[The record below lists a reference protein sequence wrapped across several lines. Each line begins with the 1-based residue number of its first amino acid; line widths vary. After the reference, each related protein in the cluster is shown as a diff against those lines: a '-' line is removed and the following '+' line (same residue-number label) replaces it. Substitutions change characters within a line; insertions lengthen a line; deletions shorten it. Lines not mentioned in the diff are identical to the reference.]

1 MAKLPVPP
9 RLPWKEQDIK
19 AGNPELLTYY
29 LKGLIKRLKSVISEI
44 HTVVNLNAIDFV
56 AQDDQPEPRSG
67 QLLVWKDTDAGTG
80 DPTHYLVYN
89 DGTDI
94 VTFASEE
101 TA

>member
-19 AGNPELLTYY
+19 AGDPVLLTEY
-29 LKGLIKRLKSVISEI
+29 LKGLLKILRSAISDI
-44 HTVVNLNAIDFV
+44 HNVVNLNSIDYV
-56 AQDDQPEPRSG
+56 AQDAKPTPRTG
-67 QLLVWKDTDAGTG
+67 QLLVWKDTDAGAG
-80 DPTHYLVYN
+80 NPTHYLVYN
-89 DGTDI
+89 DGTGV